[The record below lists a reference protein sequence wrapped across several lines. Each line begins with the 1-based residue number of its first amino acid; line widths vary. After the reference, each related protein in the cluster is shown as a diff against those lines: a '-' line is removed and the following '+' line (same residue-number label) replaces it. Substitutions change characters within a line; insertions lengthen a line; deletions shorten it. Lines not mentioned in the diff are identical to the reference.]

1 MIDLQLQ
8 QVGEKENKGLAK
20 EFYNHLFYFLIYFCT
35 LTYLYGYLNK
45 NTTKDNN
52 ITAMENNFM
61 KFIFILFI
69 LYFFFFIYTKIST
82 WKHRILMILFAF
94 TLIGASLYYTT
105 TAESS
110 KSILS
115 KEFLLPI
122 ILTIILFNLFIY
134 ISFFRK
140 YTFDF
145 IQPSLIAFNEGYT
158 SSISG
163 LLYSLTIVM
172 IVYTIVFRQY
182 NYNTP
187 SSNTLQP
194 MILGVI
200 VMISLF
206 YFIAKFV
213 IQIGMVKKYNVTNV
227 MISLYLIF
235 SIFISFYLYT
245 FITSL
250 QKLAKDGPEEAAKR
264 DAAEAEFKKQ
274 PLILQLIQKNIIIV
288 LLICIILLYWIRD
301 SIHWNRFAALG
312 YLILTVLMIY
322 TSKVV
327 ASLQSGIGGA
337 LSAVYFIEWIL
348 VTKLRWNSV
357 MNVFNIIFSGI
368 EVTNKDIHTT
378 PSMVVRD

>member
-1 MIDLQLQ
+1 MIDLQL
-8 QVGEKENKGLAK
+8 VEKENKGLAK
-20 EFYNHLFYFLIYFCT
+20 EFYNNLFYFFIYFCT

-52 ITAMENNFM
+52 ITGMENNFM
-61 KFIFILFI
+61 KYIFMLFI

-82 WKHRILMILFAF
+82 WKHRILMIIFAF
-94 TLIGASLYYTT
+94 TLIGASFYYTK

-122 ILTIILFNLFIY
+122 ILTIIIFNLFIY

-140 YTFDF
+140 YTFDL
-145 IQPSLIAFNEGYT
+145 IQPSLIAFNEGY
-158 SSISG
+158 SSAISG

-235 SIFISFYLYT
+235 SIFVCFYLYT

-250 QKLAKDGPEEAAKR
+250 QKLANDSPEEAKKR
-264 DAAEAEFKKQ
+264 DATEAEFKKQ
-274 PLILQLIQKNIIIV
+274 PLILQWIQQNIILVILVCIV
-288 LLICIILLYWIRD
+288 LLYWIRD
-301 SIHWNRFAALG
+301 NIHWSRLSALG
-312 YLILTVLMIY
+312 YLVLTVMMIY

-327 ASLQSGIGGA
+327 TQVQSGIGGA
-337 LSAVYFIEWIL
+337 LSAVYFIEWLL

-368 EVTNKDIHTT
+368 EVTNKDMHTT
-378 PSMVVRD
+378 PSMIVRD

>member
-1 MIDLQLQ
+1 MIDLQL
-8 QVGEKENKGLAK
+8 VEKENKSLAK
-20 EFYNHLFYFLIYFCT
+20 EFYNHLFYFFIYFCT
-35 LTYLYGYLNK
+35 LTYLYGYLKK
-45 NTTKDNN
+45 NTSKDND

-61 KFIFILFI
+61 KYIFILFI

-82 WKHRILMILFAF
+82 WKHRILMILFAA
-94 TLIGASLYYTT
+94 TLFGASLYYTK

-122 ILTIILFNLFIY
+122 IITILIFNLFIY
-134 ISFFRK
+134 VAFFRK
-140 YTFDF
+140 YTFDL
-145 IQPSLIAFNEGYT
+145 IQPSMIAFNEGYV
-158 SSISG
+158 SSISN

-172 IVYTIVFRQY
+172 IIYVIVFRQY

-235 SIFISFYLYT
+235 SIFVCFYLYT
-245 FITSL
+245 FIQSL
-250 QKLAKDGPEEAAKR
+250 QKLAKDSPEEAAKR
-264 DAAEAEFKKQ
+264 DAADEAFKKQ
-274 PLILQLIQKNIIIV
+274 PLILQWIQKNIIIV
-288 LLICIILLYWIRD
+288 LLICIVLLYWIRD
-301 SIHWNRFAALG
+301 NIHWNRFSALG
-312 YLILTVLMIY
+312 YLVLTVMMIY

-327 ASLQSGIGGA
+327 AQIQSGFGGA
-337 LSAVYFIEWIL
+337 LSAIYLVEWLL

-357 MNVFNIIFSGI
+357 MNVFNIMFSGI
-368 EVTNKDIHTT
+368 EVSNKDMHTT
-378 PSMVVRD
+378 PVMYVKE

>member
-1 MIDLQLQ
+1 MIDLQL
-8 QVGEKENKGLAK
+8 VEKENKNLAK
-20 EFYNHLFYFLIYFCT
+20 EFYNHLFYFFIYFCT

-61 KFIFILFI
+61 KYIFILFI
-69 LYFFFFIYTKIST
+69 VYFFFYIYTKIST
-82 WKHRILMILFAF
+82 WKHRILMFLFGL
-94 TLIGASLYYTT
+94 TLIGASLHYEKS
-105 TAESS
+105 AKDS

-122 ILTIILFNLFIY
+122 IITIILFNLFIY
-134 ISFFRK
+134 IAFFRK
-140 YTFDF
+140 YTFDL
-145 IQPSLIAFNEGYT
+145 IQPSMIAFNEGYV
-158 SSISG
+158 SSISN
-163 LLYSLTIVM
+163 LLYSLTVVM
-172 IVYTIVFRQY
+172 IIYVIVFRQY

-194 MILGVI
+194 LILGVI

-235 SIFISFYLYT
+235 SIFVCFYLYT

-250 QKLAKDGPEEAAKR
+250 EKLAKDGPEKAAKR
-264 DAAEAEFKKQ
+264 EELDKAFESQ
-274 PLILQLIQKNIIIV
+274 PKIVQFIQKNIILVILACIV
-288 LLICIILLYWIRD
+288 LLYWIRD
-301 SIHWNRFAALG
+301 NIHWNRFSALG
-312 YLILTVLMIY
+312 YLVLTVMMIY

-327 ASLQSGIGGA
+327 AQIKSGLGGA
-337 LSAVYFIEWIL
+337 LSAIYLVEWLL

-368 EVTNKDIHTT
+368 EVSNKDMHTT
-378 PSMVVRD
+378 PVMYVKE

>member
-1 MIDLQLQ
+1 MIDLQL
-8 QVGEKENKGLAK
+8 VEKENKSLAK

-52 ITAMENNFM
+52 ITGMENNFM
-61 KFIFILFI
+61 KYIFILFI
-69 LYFFFFIYTKIST
+69 VYFFFFIYTKIST
-82 WKHRILMILFAF
+82 WKHRILMILFGL
-94 TLIGASLYYTT
+94 TLIGASLHYNK
-105 TAESS
+105 AAKDS

-122 ILTIILFNLFIY
+122 IITIIIFNLFIY
-134 ISFFRK
+134 IAFFRK
-140 YTFDF
+140 YTFDL
-145 IQPSLIAFNEGYT
+145 IQPSMIAFNEGYV
-158 SSISG
+158 SSISN

-172 IVYTIVFRQY
+172 IIYVIVFRQY

-194 MILGVI
+194 LILGVI

-235 SIFISFYLYT
+235 SIFVCFYLYT

-250 QKLAKDGPEEAAKR
+250 EKLAKDGPEKAAKR
-264 DAAEAEFKKQ
+264 EALDKAFESQ
-274 PLILQLIQKNIIIV
+274 PKIVQFIQKNIILV
-288 LLICIILLYWIRD
+288 LLACIVLLYWIRD
-301 SIHWNRFAALG
+301 NIHWNRFSALG
-312 YLILTVLMIY
+312 YLVLTVMMIY

-327 ASLQSGIGGA
+327 AQIKSGLGGA
-337 LSAVYFIEWIL
+337 LSAIYLVEWLL

-368 EVTNKDIHTT
+368 EVSNKDMHTT
-378 PSMVVRD
+378 PVMYVKE

>member
-1 MIDLQLQ
+1 MIDLQL
-8 QVGEKENKGLAK
+8 VEKENKALAK
-20 EFYNHLFYFLIYFCT
+20 EFYNHIFYFFIYFCT

-52 ITAMENNFM
+52 ITGMENKFM

-69 LYFFFFIYTKIST
+69 VYFFFFIYTKIST
-82 WKHRILMILFAF
+82 WKHRILMILFAA
-94 TLIGASLYYTT
+94 TLIGASLHYTK

-110 KSILS
+110 KPILS

-122 ILTIILFNLFIY
+122 ILTIIIFNLFIY

-140 YTFDF
+140 YTFDL
-145 IQPSLIAFNEGYT
+145 IQPSMIAFNEGYV

-194 MILGVI
+194 LILGVI

-235 SIFISFYLYT
+235 SIFVCFYLYT
-245 FITSL
+245 FISSL
-250 QKLAKDGPEEAAKR
+250 QKLSKDGPEEAAKR

-274 PLILQLIQKNIIIV
+274 PLILQWIQKNIIIV
-288 LLICIILLYWIRD
+288 LLVCIVLLYWIRD
-301 SIHWNRFAALG
+301 SIHWNRIDALG
-312 YLILTVLMIY
+312 YLILTILMIY

-327 ASLQSGIGGA
+327 AQIQSALGGA
-337 LSAVYFIEWIL
+337 LSAVYFLEWLL

-368 EVTNKDIHTT
+368 EVTNKDMHTT
-378 PSMVVRD
+378 PSMVVKD